1 MAFWFSLLAFGYHL
15 NFIETLFLF
24 LFANGVGSAVPTP
37 GGLGAIETVL
47 STTFIGIG
55 VPGAIAVSATLL
67 FRLATYWLRM
77 ALGALYMKYMEKKQ
91 LL

>member
-1 MAFWFSLLAFGYHL
+1 M
-15 NFIETLFLF
+15 
-24 LFANGVGSAVPTP
+24 PTP
-37 GGLGAIETVL
+37 GGLGAIETVM
-47 STTFIGIG
+47 STTFIGVG
-55 VPGAIAVSATLL
+55 VPSAIAVSATLL